1 MQAPI
6 LPGGCVRREW
16 GIVRLSAVA
25 GNKSDSAGPCV
36 SCGQEDH
43 MNTEKKQ
50 SDYEE
55 LMQYLEEAQAYE
67 TALILFEWDEETLA
81 PEEAGSRTAR
91 MQGVLSSSYQ
101 RIMMSERVK
110 KLVDKCLLELT
121 GEENVAA
128 EKKVALAEKKGRAQ
142 AETEN
147 GIGKPALETPD
158 GELTEDGIRYAILKS
173 AKRTIEEVSCIP
185 PEEYRA
191 YQELTSKSTRIWTK
205 ARKENDFASFAP
217 VLKEIIDYQK
227 KFASY
232 RQKEGQK
239 LYDVMLDSF
248 EPGFTM
254 EKLDEFFDML
264 KEHIVPLLKQVME
277 SPVRIQDD
285 FLDGDYTEEKQREL
299 AEYLSKYVGFDFSKG
314 VLAVSAHP
322 FTTNLHNRDVR
333 ITTHYKSRVDS
344 SAFSVIHESGH
355 AIYEFGIDDRLS
367 QTPAGQGTSMGM
379 HESQSRFFENIIG
392 RSEAFWIPVYG
403 KLKELFPEQLKG
415 VGREMFVRAINKV
428 QPGLIRTEADELTYS
443 LHVLVRYELEKML
456 IEEDLDVSELPKLW
470 ADKYEEYLGI
480 RPETDAQGVLQDIH
494 WAKGSFGYFPSYA
507 LGSAF
512 GAQMLFQMKK
522 EMDFDRLL
530 EEGKLDVIREYLK
543 MHVHRYG
550 KMKDS
555 REILKDMTG
564 EDFDSKYYV
573 EYLEEKYRKLYDLS
587 R

>member
-1 MQAPI
+1 
-6 LPGGCVRREW
+6 
-16 GIVRLSAVA
+16 
-25 GNKSDSAGPCV
+25 
-36 SCGQEDH
+36 
-43 MNTEKKQ
+43 MNTEQKH

-81 PEEAGSRTAR
+81 PEKAGSRTAR

-142 AETEN
+142 AEAEN

-205 ARKENDFASFAP
+205 ARKENDFASFTP
-217 VLKEIIDYQK
+217 V
-227 KFASY
+227 
-232 RQKEGQK
+232 
-239 LYDVMLDSF
+239 
-248 EPGFTM
+248 
-254 EKLDEFFDML
+254 L

-285 FLDGDYTEEKQREL
+285 FLDGDYSEEKQREL
-299 AEYLSKYVGFDFSKG
+299 AEYLAKYVGFDFSKG

-367 QTPAGQGTSMGM
+367 RTPAGQGTSMGM

-456 IEEDLDVSELPKLW
+456 IEEDLDVSELPKLCKRYDRRGLW
-470 ADKYEEYLGI
+470 FEVLCGVSGGEI
-480 RPETDAQGVLQDIH
+480 PETL
-494 WAKGSFGYFPSYA
+494 
-507 LGSAF
+507 
-512 GAQMLFQMKK
+512 
-522 EMDFDRLL
+522 
-530 EEGKLDVIREYLK
+530 
-543 MHVHRYG
+543 
-550 KMKDS
+550 
-555 REILKDMTG
+555 
-564 EDFDSKYYV
+564 
-573 EYLEEKYRKLYDLS
+573 
-587 R
+587 

>member
-1 MQAPI
+1 
-6 LPGGCVRREW
+6 
-16 GIVRLSAVA
+16 
-25 GNKSDSAGPCV
+25 
-36 SCGQEDH
+36 
-43 MNTEKKQ
+43 MNTEQKH

-81 PEEAGSRTAR
+81 PEKAGSRTAR

-142 AETEN
+142 AEAEN

-205 ARKENDFASFAP
+205 ARKENDFASFTP
-217 VLKEIIDYQK
+217 V
-227 KFASY
+227 
-232 RQKEGQK
+232 
-239 LYDVMLDSF
+239 
-248 EPGFTM
+248 
-254 EKLDEFFDML
+254 L

-285 FLDGDYTEEKQREL
+285 FLDGDYSEEKQREL
-299 AEYLSKYVGFDFSKG
+299 AEYLAKYVGFDFSKG

-367 QTPAGQGTSMGM
+367 RTPAGQGTSMGM

-456 IEEDLDVSELPKLW
+456 IEEDLDVRELPKLCKRYDRRGLW
-470 ADKYEEYLGI
+470 FEVLCGVSGGEI
-480 RPETDAQGVLQDIH
+480 PETL
-494 WAKGSFGYFPSYA
+494 
-507 LGSAF
+507 
-512 GAQMLFQMKK
+512 
-522 EMDFDRLL
+522 
-530 EEGKLDVIREYLK
+530 
-543 MHVHRYG
+543 
-550 KMKDS
+550 
-555 REILKDMTG
+555 
-564 EDFDSKYYV
+564 
-573 EYLEEKYRKLYDLS
+573 
-587 R
+587 

>member
-1 MQAPI
+1 
-6 LPGGCVRREW
+6 
-16 GIVRLSAVA
+16 
-25 GNKSDSAGPCV
+25 
-36 SCGQEDH
+36 
-43 MNTEKKQ
+43 MNTEQKH

-81 PEEAGSRTAR
+81 PEKAGSRTAR

-142 AETEN
+142 AEAEN

-205 ARKENDFASFAP
+205 ARKENDFASFTP
-217 VLKEIIDYQK
+217 V
-227 KFASY
+227 
-232 RQKEGQK
+232 
-239 LYDVMLDSF
+239 
-248 EPGFTM
+248 
-254 EKLDEFFDML
+254 L

-285 FLDGDYTEEKQREL
+285 FLDGDYSEEKQREL
-299 AEYLSKYVGFDFSKG
+299 AEYLAKYVGFDFSKG

-333 ITTHYKSRVDS
+333 ITTHYKSKVDS

-355 AIYEFGIDDRLS
+355 AIYEFGVDDRLS
-367 QTPAGQGTSMGM
+367 RTPAGQGTSMGM

-428 QPGLIRTEADELTYS
+428 QPGLIRTVADELTYS

-456 IEEDLDVSELPKLW
+456 IEEDLDVSELPKLCKRYDRRGLW
-470 ADKYEEYLGI
+470 FEVLCGVSGGEI
-480 RPETDAQGVLQDIH
+480 PETL
-494 WAKGSFGYFPSYA
+494 
-507 LGSAF
+507 
-512 GAQMLFQMKK
+512 
-522 EMDFDRLL
+522 
-530 EEGKLDVIREYLK
+530 
-543 MHVHRYG
+543 
-550 KMKDS
+550 
-555 REILKDMTG
+555 
-564 EDFDSKYYV
+564 
-573 EYLEEKYRKLYDLS
+573 
-587 R
+587 

>member
-1 MQAPI
+1 
-6 LPGGCVRREW
+6 
-16 GIVRLSAVA
+16 
-25 GNKSDSAGPCV
+25 
-36 SCGQEDH
+36 
-43 MNTEKKQ
+43 MNTEQKH

-81 PEEAGSRTAR
+81 PEKAGSRTAR

-142 AETEN
+142 AEAEN

-205 ARKENDFASFAP
+205 ARKENDFASFTP
-217 VLKEIIDYQK
+217 V
-227 KFASY
+227 
-232 RQKEGQK
+232 
-239 LYDVMLDSF
+239 
-248 EPGFTM
+248 
-254 EKLDEFFDML
+254 L

-285 FLDGDYTEEKQREL
+285 FLDGDYSEEKQREL
-299 AEYLSKYVGFDFSKG
+299 AEYLAKYVGFDFSKG

-333 ITTHYKSRVDS
+333 ITTHYKSKVDS

-355 AIYEFGIDDRLS
+355 AIYEFGVDDRLS
-367 QTPAGQGTSMGM
+367 RTPAGQGTSMGM

-456 IEEDLDVSELPKLW
+456 IEEDLDVSELPKLCKRYDRRGLW
-470 ADKYEEYLGI
+470 FEVLCGVSGGEI
-480 RPETDAQGVLQDIH
+480 PETL
-494 WAKGSFGYFPSYA
+494 
-507 LGSAF
+507 
-512 GAQMLFQMKK
+512 
-522 EMDFDRLL
+522 
-530 EEGKLDVIREYLK
+530 
-543 MHVHRYG
+543 
-550 KMKDS
+550 
-555 REILKDMTG
+555 
-564 EDFDSKYYV
+564 
-573 EYLEEKYRKLYDLS
+573 
-587 R
+587 